1 MMRRAGGQ
9 WAQLRVRRPATPAR
23 DPRHPPI
30 PGLKVPTRTPPRSKW
45 LSGLGSLLLHLAVAI
60 AVIANLRKS
69 ETAAEQKAAEEGK
82 GPREVQLVYIPP
94 PPKPVAKP
102 QPQPEPPPPTRPPA
116 APLTPGPDKTPGSLA
131 KVTPNPEQNPNAPP
145 QAKRSEATAP
155 ETQVPP
161 DDGGATKH
169 DEQPVSAFAPLAKA
183 AETPSIEAEAQRI
196 FGRPLTRAGEE
207 SGVHDSRPWESPLD
221 WSSNG
226 CTVPKQDDSTAGD
239 SMGVV
244 QGRVFRENG
253 RPLPGAHLQILGTG
267 YYTYSDP
274 TGAFRLVFDRSLVD
288 KCRTQSVR
296 VSAPGYSARDLIL
309 YVGPATS
316 SDVVLHQH

>member
-1 MMRRAGGQ
+1 MGRTGQ
-9 WAQLRVRRPATPAR
+9 WAQLRVRRPLTPAR
-23 DPRHPPI
+23 DARHPPI
-30 PGLKVPTRTPPRSKW
+30 PGLKVPSRTPRRARW
-45 LSGLGSLLLHLAVAI
+45 ISGLGSLLLHLAVAI
-60 AVIANLRKS
+60 VVIANLRKT
-69 ETAAEQKAAEEGK
+69 ETAAEQKAAEDNK

-102 QPQPEPPPPTRPPA
+102 QPPPPTQPPA
-116 APLTPGPDKTPGSLA
+116 APLTPGQDQTPGSLA
-131 KVTPNPEQNPNAPP
+131 KVSPKPEENPNAPP
-145 QAKRSEATAP
+145 EAKRSEATAP

-169 DEQPVSAFAPLAKA
+169 EEQPVSAFAPLAKR
-183 AETPSIEAEAQRI
+183 AETPSIESEAQRI

-207 SGVHDSRPWESPLD
+207 SGVRDSRPWESPLD
-221 WSSNG
+221 WTSNG
-226 CTVPKQDDSTAGD
+226 CTAPKQDDSTAAD

-253 RPLPGAHLQILGTG
+253 RPLPGAHLQVLGTP

-274 TGAFRLVFDRSLVD
+274 NGAFRLVFDRSLVD
-288 KCRTQSVR
+288 NCRTQSVR
-296 VSAPGYSARDLIL
+296 VWAPGYRARDLIL

-316 SDVVLHQH
+316 SDVVLHNH